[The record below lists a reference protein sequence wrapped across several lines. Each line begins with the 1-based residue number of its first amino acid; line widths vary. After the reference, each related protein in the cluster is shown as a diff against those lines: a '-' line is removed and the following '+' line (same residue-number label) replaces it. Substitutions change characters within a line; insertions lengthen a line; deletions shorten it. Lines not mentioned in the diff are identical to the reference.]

1 MCPKIREKSS
11 LKNVQRAYVFLPR
24 LMANETTLKVSTA
37 FAPFAE
43 FDYVVKGRD
52 KRPKKPNFHETS
64 IVDNFERIK

>member
-1 MCPKIREKSS
+1 MPEDKGEILFEK
-11 LKNVQRAYVFLPR
+11 VQRAYVLLPH
-24 LMANETTLKVSTA
+24 LMANETTLKVNTA